1 MVRGMTRCVDV
12 CVLTACLAGCYVT
25 AGVGYPAEFID
36 THNPARIWVTETNGS
51 VITVDNPQMHRDTL
65 AGFVAGAFRELPI
78 DSVKFVRARLLD
90 AGRTAILVGAGA
102 LGAAAVVVSLTGGK
116 GNANTCFNG
125 LDQQVPC
132 PTT

>member
-1 MVRGMTRCVDV
+1 VQRLTLYLGAG
-12 CVLTACLAGCYVT
+12 VLTACLAGCYVT

-36 THNPARIWVTETNGS
+36 AHNPARIWVTETNDS
-51 VITVDNPQMHRDTL
+51 LITVDKPQMHRDTL

-90 AGRTAILVGAGA
+90 AGRTAVLVGAGA
-102 LGAAAVVVSLTGGK
+102 LGVAAAVVALTGGK
-116 GNANTCFNG
+116 GNSNTCYNG

-132 PTT
+132 ATP